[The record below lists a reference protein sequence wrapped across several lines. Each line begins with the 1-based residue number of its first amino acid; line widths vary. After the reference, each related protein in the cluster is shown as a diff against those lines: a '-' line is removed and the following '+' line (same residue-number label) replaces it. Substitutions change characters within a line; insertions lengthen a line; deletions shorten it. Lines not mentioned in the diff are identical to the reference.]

1 MGMTMIA
8 PLASIVDNSV
18 AVVYS
23 ADDKAKTKQQRD
35 REKAK
40 AQQQR
45 EREKAKAQQQ
55 REREQRAKEQAKAKA
70 EREKQQAKQQA
81 DREKQQAK
89 QQAEREKQQAKQ
101 QADRE
106 KQQAK
111 QQADREKQQAKQQ
124 ADREKQQAKAAQ
136 QKEKAAQQKA
146 KQSKAQA
153 KKKQSSKSTK
163 QVAKA
168 APAPQLSA
176 AEEKAQYMAQ
186 VEAIDKANA
195 RAEAYNNRDIDH
207 RLGFWGM
214 VGYSNLFT
222 SGINYDNSAAL
233 GANPLGFKNKDNGF
247 VGGGLGL
254 GYQLRYKQM
263 LFTTG
268 VEFTFYN
275 SQMGISNNDEGTLTR
290 SFGMDPYADRMTYHY
305 AFRSMK
311 DKLIGGFVQVPVL
324 FGMELKN
331 IPLLWQ
337 AGVKVGL
344 GVMGQS
350 SVSGSLTTSITD
362 TELTTDLEQM
372 FSHTL
377 VADQAMNSSS
387 SSVKWGINAAAHAE
401 IGVNLDQWVKSKAK
415 VRASVFVDYG
425 FLNVLKYQVPEAI
438 AGWPEAT
445 QDIPAVLM
453 SSANPLD
460 YSSTSALATTSAA
473 NAKVNPFLVGAK
485 VAVWFN
491 LPRKQ
496 KATREYPKKP
506 TPRMG
511 VYLYDENSALA
522 LGGAAVEI
530 TSVET
535 GKRMQKNTN
544 RQGLLQGRFATGQ
557 YRVSATKNG
566 YYPSDTVIQSVEDF
580 SFDTLRLAL
589 ERIPAPIVYT
599 LCMNIYDVDTR
610 EPIEAAVRLTT
621 LSDTTVLYAA
631 QSSDDGFIETPL
643 TEGNYIAHLSA
654 TGYMSKDDTIRFVRD
669 TADVYLQHIKEGIK
683 VKIENLFFAT
693 NKTYILPQSEQAM
706 SDLAQFLL
714 ENPSVTIHIIGHTDA
729 VGTDEANQILSEG
742 RANAVRADLIK
753 RGVAAERMTAEG
765 RGERE
770 HVADNDTEEGRQLNR
785 RVEFV
790 ITGTGDEDI
799 KQIF

>member
-1 MGMTMIA
+1 
-8 PLASIVDNSV
+8 VDNTV
-18 AVVYS
+18 AVAYS
-23 ADDKAKTKQQRD
+23 ADDKAKSKQQRD

-89 QQAEREKQQAKQ
+89 QQA
-101 QADRE
+101 
-106 KQQAK
+106 
-111 QQADREKQQAKQQ
+111 
-124 ADREKQQAKAAQ
+124 DREKQQAKAAQ
-136 QKEKAAQQKA
+136 QKEKAQQQKA
-146 KQSKAQA
+146 KQSQAQA
-153 KKKQSSKSTK
+153 KKKSQPSKSTK

-186 VEAIDKANA
+186 VAAIDKANA
-195 RAEAYNNRDIDH
+195 RANAYNTRDIDH
-207 RLGFWGM
+207 RIGFWGM

-222 SGINYDNSAAL
+222 SGINYDNSAAF
-233 GANPLGFKNKDNGF
+233 GANPQGFKNKDNGF

-268 VEFTFYN
+268 LEFTFYN
-275 SQMGISNNDEGTLTR
+275 SHMGISNNDEGTLTR
-290 SFGMDPYADRMTYHY
+290 SFGMEPYKDRMTYHY
-305 AFRSMK
+305 EFNSLK

-331 IPLLWQ
+331 IPLFWQ

-350 SVSGSLTTSITD
+350 SIGGSLTTSITD

-377 VADQAMNSSS
+377 VTDQSVNASSS
-387 SSVKWGINAAAHAE
+387 SIKWGINAAAHAE

-415 VRASVFVDYG
+415 LRASVFVDYG
-425 FLNVLKYQVPEAI
+425 FLNVFKYQAPEAI
-438 AGWPEAT
+438 AGWDDAT
-445 QDIPAVLM
+445 QDIPTVLM
-453 SSANPLD
+453 SSDNPLN

-473 NAKVNPFLVGAK
+473 NANVHPFLVGAK
-485 VAVWFN
+485 LAVWFN

-496 KATREYPKKP
+496 KATREYPKMP

-511 VYLYDENSALA
+511 IYLYDENSALA

-530 TSVET
+530 TNVET

-580 SFDTLRLAL
+580 SFDTLRLAM

-610 EPIEAAVRLTT
+610 EPIEAAVRLTH
-621 LSDTTVLYAA
+621 LNDTASLYAA

-654 TGYMSKDDTIRFVRD
+654 TGYMPKDDTIRFVRD